1 MNFGVYYAV
10 LEALKVPFKWN
21 PGVAFMA
28 RFMTAF
34 AGVIAVTKDL
44 PDIAGDL
51 ATGVPTLATKFGVGK
66 VAAGAT
72 FALLVNY
79 ASAIGQGLAS
89 SSFKRLPMVGGH
101 ALLAGFLL
109 RNYRRYRA
117 AGAEDPDA
125 VKGYYKS
132 IWDNFYL
139 EYLLYCFI

>member
-1 MNFGVYYAV
+1 
-10 LEALKVPFKWN
+10 
-21 PGVAFMA
+21 MA

-51 ATGVPTLATKFGVGK
+51 ATGVPTLATKFGVGR

-89 SSFKRLPMVGGH
+89 TSFKRLPMVGGH
-101 ALLAGFLL
+101 ALPAGFLL
-109 RNYRRYRA
+109 RNYRRYRQ